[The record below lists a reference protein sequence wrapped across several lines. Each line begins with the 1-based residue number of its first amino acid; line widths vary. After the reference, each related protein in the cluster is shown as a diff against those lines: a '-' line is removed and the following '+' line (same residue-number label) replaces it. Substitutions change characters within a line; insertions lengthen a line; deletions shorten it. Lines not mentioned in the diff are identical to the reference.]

1 MCEMAAPL
9 GEIYGALSMVAD
21 SRQDY
26 EIRLNLGGDML
37 GTVYG
42 RLQRRNGI
50 STRVGRE
57 WRFQIT
63 TPKLYSD
70 AIVIGRMDIKERNVE
85 TVELTR
91 NADGSIRKAIINV
104 IA

>member
-1 MCEMAAPL
+1 MAAPL
-9 GEIYGALSMVAD
+9 GKIYGGLSMIAD

-42 RLQRRNGI
+42 RLERRNLI

-70 AIVIGRMDIKERNVE
+70 AIVIGRMDIKEKSVE